1 MYSIIMDHYVSLFFP
16 AFLLNGSVTDY
27 YLRGSET
34 AISQISPLEW
44 HVGSFF
50 GAGGPGGVGFSCAAI
65 KE

>member
-1 MYSIIMDHYVSLFFP
+1 MDRYVSLFFT
-16 AFLLNGSVTDY
+16 AFLLSGSVTDY

-44 HVGSFF
+44 HVGSFLF
-50 GAGGPGGVGFSCAAI
+50 FLGGAAI